1 MSLSV
6 TLVIALVLVVILG
19 LGVFL
24 LLIGGVPIPGA
35 GKIRQKNEMTGN
47 LRAMVQAQRQASQMN
62 PAGSGMKRSD
72 AALALAAAAEGEL
85 GKKKTSSSQMTIE
98 KKLRYAKIPLSP
110 IQFRALQGFVAIICF
125 VPAYHLLKMPMWAV
139 SLMMPPLLLSGIVDW
154 RIAKQFNRFDID
166 YPVLLMQYVSLL
178 KTGMNAIQGLEAAG
192 KGLEP
197 DSLVRAEIELLV
209 ERLRLG
215 LTEEQA
221 IGAFGEDVAHPE
233 LELFVQSLILSR
245 RVGGTL
251 SLTIERLAKQVR
263 KRSEFRKKAVAAV
276 GMERGSLYGIA
287 GIMTLLMIYLGIS
300 SPDLVFPAFGHP
312 LGQNMMQGG
321 LALIIFGFYWS
332 KKVTN
337 IKV

>member
-1 MSLSV
+1 MSLSM
-6 TLVIALVLVVILG
+6 TLVIALVLVAILG

-24 LLIGGVPIPGA
+24 LLIGGVPIPGG
-35 GKIRQKNEMTGN
+35 GKLRQRNEMTGN
-47 LRAMVQAQRQASQMN
+47 LRAMVQAQRQSNHMN
-62 PAGSGMKRSD
+62 PGGPKTSA
-72 AALALAAAAEGEL
+72 AALALAAAAEGDL
-85 GKKKTSSSQMTIE
+85 GKKKISSSQMTLD
-98 KKLRYAKIPLSP
+98 KRLRYAKVPLSP
-110 IQFRALQGFVAIICF
+110 VQFRALQGFVAIIFF
-125 VPAYHLLKMPMWAV
+125 VPAYHWLKMPMWAV
-139 SLMMPPLLLSGIVDW
+139 SLLMPPLLLSGLIDW
-154 RIAKQFNRFDID
+154 RIKRQFNRFDVD

-192 KGLEP
+192 KGLDAE
-197 DSLVRAEIELLV
+197 SLVRAEIELLV

-276 GMERGSLYGIA
+276 GMERGSLFGIA
-287 GIMTLLMIYLGIS
+287 GIMTALMIYLSIS

-312 LGQNMMQGG
+312 LGQNMTQGG

-332 KKVTN
+332 RTVTN